1 MDELIDMI
9 AMDKSPSEVTDKI
22 KDALYGKAAERI
34 DAFKPDIASQM
45 FDGTTDDEVSD
56 EPVVSV
62 DDSYEEEDENYE
74 EEEEEE
80 EES

>member
-22 KDALYGKAAERI
+22 KDVLYGKAAERI
-34 DAFKPDIASQM
+34 DALKPDIAALM
-45 FDGTTDDEVSD
+45 FDATTDDEVSD
-56 EPVVSV
+56 EPVDSM
-62 DDSYEEEDENYE
+62 DDSTE

-80 EES
+80 EI

>member
-34 DAFKPDIASQM
+34 DALKPDIAAQM
-45 FDGTTDDEVSD
+45 FDATTDDEVSD
-56 EPVVSV
+56 EPVDSM
-62 DDSYEEEDENYE
+62 DDSTE

-80 EES
+80 EI

>member
-9 AMDKSPSEVTDKI
+9 AMDKSPSEVTDTI
-22 KDALYGKAAERI
+22 KDVLYGKAAKRI
-34 DAFKPDIASQM
+34 DALKPDIASQM
-45 FDGTTDDEVSD
+45 FDGTNDDEVSD
-56 EPVVSV
+56 EPVDSV
-62 DDSYEEEDENYE
+62 DNSDE

>member
-22 KDALYGKAAERI
+22 KDVLYGKAAERI
-34 DAFKPDIASQM
+34 DALKPGIAAQM

-56 EPVVSV
+56 EPVDSM
-62 DDSYEEEDENYE
+62 DDSTE

-80 EES
+80 EI

>member
-22 KDALYGKAAERI
+22 KDVLYGKAAERI
-34 DAFKPDIASQM
+34 DAFKPDIAAQM
-45 FDGTTDDEVSD
+45 FDGKTDDEVSD
-56 EPVVSV
+56 EPVDSM
-62 DDSYEEEDENYE
+62 DDSYEEEED
-74 EEEEEE
+74 EE

>member
-22 KDALYGKAAERI
+22 KDVLYGKAAERI
-34 DAFKPDIASQM
+34 DALKPDIAAQM
-45 FDGTTDDEVSD
+45 FDATTDDEVSD
-56 EPVVSV
+56 EPVDSM
-62 DDSYEEEDENYE
+62 DDSTE

-80 EES
+80 EI

>member
-22 KDALYGKAAERI
+22 KDVLYAKASERI
-34 DAFKPDIASQM
+34 EAQKPDIAAAM
-45 FDGTTDDEVSD
+45 FDATVDEVEDEVSD
-56 EPVVSV
+56 EPVDSV
-62 DDSYEEEDENYE
+62 DDSYEEEED
-74 EEEEEE
+74 EE

>member
-22 KDALYGKAAERI
+22 KDVLYGKAAERI
-34 DAFKPDIASQM
+34 DALKPDIASQM
-45 FDGTTDDEVSD
+45 FDATTDDEVSD
-56 EPVVSV
+56 EPVDSM
-62 DDSYEEEDENYE
+62 DDSYE